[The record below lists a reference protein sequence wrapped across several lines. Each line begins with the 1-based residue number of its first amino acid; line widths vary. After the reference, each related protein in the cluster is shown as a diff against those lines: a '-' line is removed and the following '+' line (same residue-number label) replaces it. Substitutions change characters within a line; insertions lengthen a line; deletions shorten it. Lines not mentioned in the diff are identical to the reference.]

1 MEENY
6 SKPGQLISL
15 LREEIKKSGAPLVLR
30 NEITKMTA
38 EKVAKRYQEAFQAA
52 WTKIEKISA
61 APMLED
67 IAPEVTICQLDL
79 YYAGIL
85 KHPESKGLNED
96 RLRELLKEKYAKL
109 TGTSPAEIEQKKV
122 MELSDTEIPGDW
134 NGPIVAIHRKVDS
147 FFGPDNRVDYC
158 REGRYLSWITDETTV
173 AEVLDNIIEAVKKA
187 M

>member
-109 TGTSPAEIEQKKV
+109 TGTSSAEIEKKKV

-134 NGPIVAIHRKVDS
+134 KGPIVAIHRKVDS
-147 FFGPDNRVDYC
+147 FFGRKTPNYDRD
-158 REGRYLSWITDETTV
+158 GKYLAWITSGTT
-173 AEVLDNIIEAVKKA
+173 AGEVLDNVIEAVKKA
-187 M
+187 L

>member
-6 SKPGQLISL
+6 SKPGQFISL

-38 EKVAKRYQEAFQAA
+38 EKVAKRYKEAFQAA

-67 IAPEVTICQLDL
+67 VAPETTICQLDL

-85 KHPESKGLNED
+85 KHPESRELIKD
-96 RLRELLKEKYAKL
+96 RLRELLREKYAKL
-109 TGTSPAEIEQKKV
+109 TGKELTEIEAKKA
-122 MELSDTEIPGDW
+122 MELSDVELPGDW
-134 NGPIVAIHRKVDS
+134 EGPIVYLHWKVDN
-147 FFGPDNRVDYC
+147 FFGRKKPDYSRD
-158 REGRYLSWITDETTV
+158 GRYLSWISPETTA
-173 AEVLDNIIEAVKKA
+173 AEVLDNIISAVKKA